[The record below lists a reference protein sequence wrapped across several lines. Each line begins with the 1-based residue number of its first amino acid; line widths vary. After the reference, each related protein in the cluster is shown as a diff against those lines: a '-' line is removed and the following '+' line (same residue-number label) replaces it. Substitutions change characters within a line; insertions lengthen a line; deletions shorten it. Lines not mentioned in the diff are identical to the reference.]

1 VLNCYRL
8 LFSKKKELGDSRDK
22 LKNGLFK
29 IDETRE
35 KVEAMSIELE
45 DAKIKVAQFQKQCEE
60 YLVVL
65 VQQKR
70 EADEQQK
77 SVTQTSLKIGEE
89 EIKCQ
94 KMADLAM
101 ADLAEA
107 MPALEEAKKALEVR
121 LKLSVTDTLYVS
133 LVIG

>member
-1 VLNCYRL
+1 MLYD
-8 LFSKKKELGDSRDK
+8 KKKELGDSRDK

-45 DAKIKVAQFQKQCEE
+45 DAKVKVALFQKQCEE

-77 SVTQTSLKIGEE
+77 SVSH
-89 EIKCQ
+89 
-94 KMADLAM
+94 M
-101 ADLAEA
+101 
-107 MPALEEAKKALEVR
+107 
-121 LKLSVTDTLYVS
+121 SVQL
-133 LVIG
+133 

>member
-1 VLNCYRL
+1 M
-8 LFSKKKELGDSRDK
+8 GDSRDK

-45 DAKIKVAQFQKQCEE
+45 DAKVKVALFQKQCEE

-77 SVTQTSLKIGEE
+77 SVSLR
-89 EIKCQ
+89 
-94 KMADLAM
+94 
-101 ADLAEA
+101 
-107 MPALEEAKKALEVR
+107 LE
-121 LKLSVTDTLYVS
+121 SVGTFPSRMLCWVTRA
-133 LVIG
+133 